1 MNHVQGVKVISGK
14 EVVLGYFVIQI
25 IGVDYCSKVYLY
37 TYVNDHI

>member
-14 EVVLGYFVIQI
+14 EAVKGFFVIHI

-37 TYVNDHI
+37 TYVNDYI